1 MAKDR
6 GYPPLSRTV
15 EVQIDVVDRA
25 NNPPVW
31 DHVVYGPI
39 YIKENMAVGAKV
51 VSIKASSGIDN
62 NPTVF
67 YHLMPGSTAQTNKF
81 HTFYLQQRGEQSTTW
96 ADIKVNHPL
105 DYESIKEY
113 NLTIRVE
120 NNGAQQLASEATV
133 YIMLEDVNDEI
144 PLFTEREQETVLE
157 GEPVGSKVT
166 QVNAIDKD
174 GTFPNNQLGMIQ
186 KQGHWVPY
194 ELKPRTTASTAE
206 KKRVFA
212 SHRIVTGDEK
222 WIHYDNPKRRK
233 SWGKPVTYYVV
244 NSERNEGK
252 DYFEINR
259 ETGEIF
265 TKVMFDREKQGAYA
279 LEVEAR
285 DGAPSARPNG
295 NGQPNSADYRNN
307 VFIFKFMND

>member
-174 GTFPNNQLGMIQ
+174 GTFPNNQ
-186 KQGHWVPY
+186 
-194 ELKPRTTASTAE
+194 
-206 KKRVFA
+206 
-212 SHRIVTGDEK
+212 
-222 WIHYDNPKRRK
+222 
-233 SWGKPVTYYVV
+233 VTYYVV